1 MKRFLFEYW
10 FRGAWYSIVIEADS
24 IAEATLRMMAIK
36 DSAELKGEVFAT
48 VKVPSFINRLFSG
61 GRP

>member
-10 FRGAWYSIVIEADS
+10 WRGGWHSITIEAES
-24 IAEATLRMMAIK
+24 AAEATLRMMAIR

-48 VKVPSFINRLFSG
+48 IKIPSFISRLFSG